1 MNFQTKTMAK
11 LLTLFSFVFALN
23 ISFCQPYTMQKIEVG
38 QGPEDFALDTFNQRE
53 RFIISCSSRRSSDP
67 KFKEIV
73 AMDIQSEK
81 ITILPRKNEPTDL
94 YFSPH
99 GIDLVMVNGTLKL
112 FVVNHAENDIDQ
124 ILIYEVKDD
133 FIEFES
139 AIHTKD
145 FISLN
150 SVAALP
156 NGSFYVTNDSGKKNA
171 NFEKLFALRKSS
183 VAYYD
188 AKTGLSKIV
197 KKKLAYA
204 NGLAVKGNK
213 LYISTT
219 QKKDLLEMEIAE
231 NGDLTQI
238 RKLPGVKG
246 MDNITIF
253 ENYLII
259 PCHPKFMKFIKHMKN
274 ADKFSPAEVYA
285 FNLENG
291 KFAKIF
297 NDSGENIS
305 APATALYYKGN
316 LYIGQVFNN
325 HLLKVSIPELVFP

>member
-1 MNFQTKTMAK
+1 MKTYLKIIAF
-11 LLTLFSFVFALN
+11 LL
-23 ISFCQPYTMQKIEVG
+23 ISNQIIAQQYNMKKIEVG
-38 QGPEDFALDTFNQRE
+38 QGPEDFVLDTFNQRE

-73 AMDIQSEK
+73 AMNIQSEK
-81 ITILPRKNEPTDL
+81 ITILPRKNDPADL

-112 FVVNHAENDIDQ
+112 FVVNHAENNIDQ
-124 ILIYEVKDD
+124 ILIYEVNDD
-133 FIEFES
+133 FIEFEQ
-139 AIHTKD
+139 AVHTDD

-150 SVAALP
+150 SVVALP
-156 NGSFYVTNDSGKKNA
+156 NGSFYVTNDAGNKKA
-171 NFEKLFALRKSS
+171 NLEKLFALRRSS

-188 AKTGLSKIV
+188 AKTSTSKIV
-197 KKKLAYA
+197 KNKLAYA
-204 NGLAVKGNK
+204 NGLAVKGTK

-219 QKKDLLEMEIAE
+219 QKKDLLEMDIVE

-246 MDNITIF
+246 MDNITIYG
-253 ENYLII
+253 NYLLI
-259 PCHPKFMKFIKHMKN
+259 PSHPKFTKFIKHMKD

-285 FNLENG
+285 FNLKTE
-291 KFAKIF
+291 KFSKIF

-305 APATALYYKGN
+305 APATALYFKGN

-325 HLLKVSIPELVFP
+325 HLLKVSMPESVFP

>member
-1 MNFQTKTMAK
+1 MAK

-23 ISFCQPYTMQKIEVG
+23 ISLCQQYTIQKIEVG
-38 QGPEDFALDTFNQRE
+38 HGPEDFVLDTFNQRE
-53 RFIISCSSRRSSDP
+53 RLIISCSSRRSSDT

-73 AMDIQSEK
+73 AMDIQNEK
-81 ITILPRKNEPTDL
+81 ITILPRKNEPSDL
-94 YFSPH
+94 HFSPH
-99 GIDLVMVNGTLKL
+99 GIDLAMVNGILKL
-112 FVVNHAENDIDQ
+112 YVVNHSANEVEQ
-124 ILIYEVKDD
+124 VLIYKVFDD
-133 FIEFES
+133 FIQFELG
-139 AIHTKD
+139 IYTND

-156 NGSFYVTNDSGKKNA
+156 NGSFYVTNDAGKKNS

-188 AKTGLSKIV
+188 AQTATSKIV
-197 KKKLAYA
+197 KNKLAYA

-231 NGDLTQI
+231 NGDLKLI
-238 RKLPGVKG
+238 RKLPGQKG
-246 MDNITIF
+246 MDNITVYG
-253 ENYLII
+253 NHLII

-274 ADKFSPAEVYA
+274 AEKFSPAEVYA
-285 FNLENG
+285 FNLENE

-325 HLLKVSIPELVFP
+325 HLLKVSLPESVFP

>member
-1 MNFQTKTMAK
+1 MKTYLK
-11 LLTLFSFVFALN
+11 IITFLLISNPTFAQQY
-23 ISFCQPYTMQKIEVG
+23 SMQKIEVG
-38 QGPEDFALDTFNQRE
+38 QGPEDFVLDTFNQRE
-53 RFIISCSSRRSSDP
+53 RFIISCSSRRSSDL

-73 AMDIQSEK
+73 AKDIKSEK
-81 ITILPRKNEPTDL
+81 ITILPRKNDPADL

-112 FVVNHAENDIDQ
+112 FVVNHSENNIDQ

-139 AIHTKD
+139 AIHTND

-156 NGSFYVTNDSGKKNA
+156 NGSFYVTNDAGKKNS

-188 AKTGLSKIV
+188 AKRGFSEIV
-197 KKKLAYA
+197 KDKLAYA
-204 NGLAVKGNK
+204 NGLSIKGDK

-219 QKKDLLEMEIAE
+219 QKKDLLEMEITE
-231 NGDLTQI
+231 NGDLKLI
-238 RKLPGVKG
+238 RKLPGQKG
-246 MDNITIF
+246 MDNITIYG
-253 ENYLII
+253 NHLII
-259 PCHPKFMKFIKHMKN
+259 PCHPKFTKFIKHMKN
-274 ADKFSPAEVYA
+274 ADKFSPAEVYT

-325 HLLKVSIPELVFP
+325 HLLKVSLPESVFP

>member
-1 MNFQTKTMAK
+1 MKTYLKIIAF
-11 LLTLFSFVFALN
+11 LL
-23 ISFCQPYTMQKIEVG
+23 ISNQVIAQQYAMQKIEVG
-38 QGPEDFALDTFNQRE
+38 QGPEDFVLDTFNQRE

-81 ITILPRKNEPTDL
+81 ITILPRKNEPADL

-99 GIDLVMVNGTLKL
+99 GIDLVTVNGKLKL
-112 FVVNHAENDIDQ
+112 YVVSHAENNIDQ
-124 ILIYEVKDD
+124 ILIYEVKND

-139 AIHTKD
+139 AIHTND

-150 SVAALP
+150 SVVAMP
-156 NGSFYVTNDSGKKNA
+156 NGSFYVTNDAGKKKA
-171 NFEKLFALRKSS
+171 NLEKLFALRRSS

-188 AKTGLSKIV
+188 AKTSTSKIV
-197 KKKLAYA
+197 KNKLAYA
-204 NGLAVKGNK
+204 NGLAVKGTK

-219 QKKDLLEMEIAE
+219 QKKDLPEMEIAE

-246 MDNITIF
+246 MDNITVYG
-253 ENYLII
+253 NHLII
-259 PCHPKFMKFIKHMKN
+259 PCHPKFTKFIKHMKN

-325 HLLKVSIPELVFP
+325 HLLKVSMPESVFP